1 MAAPSV
7 TDIAALLGA
16 LGSSGLATI
25 ISTFMTLKL
34 SGKNSAAP
42 LPPTDKERE
51 RLAAEVDWL
60 RRQIERDRP
69 GKYWADE

>member
-1 MAAPSV
+1 MATPSIP
-7 TDIAALLGA
+7 DIAALLGA

-34 SGKNSAAP
+34 SGKNSATP
-42 LPPTDKERE
+42 PPPTDKERE

-60 RRQIERDRP
+60 RNQIERDRP
-69 GKYWADE
+69 GKYWVDE